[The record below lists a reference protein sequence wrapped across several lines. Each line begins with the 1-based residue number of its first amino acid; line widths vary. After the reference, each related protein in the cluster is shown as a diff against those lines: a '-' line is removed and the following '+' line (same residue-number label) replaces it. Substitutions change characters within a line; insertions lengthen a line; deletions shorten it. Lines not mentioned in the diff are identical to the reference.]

1 MKPREL
7 GMLILLAAIWGA
19 SYLFIRVASPV
30 LGPLLLMEL
39 RTLIG
44 GLGLLA
50 YAMLIGQP
58 PNLRANWRR
67 YLALGTLGSALPFTL
82 IAASELAISASLA
95 AILNA
100 TTPLFTAV
108 VASVWADET
117 FTAKR
122 AVGLALGFAGVTILM
137 GWSPVPLTGAVLLGT
152 LGLLLASLSYGVGG
166 AYASRAFHGVPPL
179 TMAIGQQFG
188 AAAVLLPFSL
198 ASLPTA
204 HLTSEA
210 LANLLALALLSTSL
224 GYLIYYPLFK
234 SVGPTR
240 TLSVTF
246 LIPVFGLLWGA
257 LFLHE
262 RIGPGTLI
270 GTMVI
275 LSSITLV
282 TGLRLWRP
290 RRAPEA
296 VARAS

>member
-50 YAMLIGQP
+50 YALLIGQP
-58 PNLRANWRR
+58 PDLRAHWQR
-67 YLALGTLGSALPFTL
+67 YLVLGTLGSALPFTL

-198 ASLPTA
+198 VSLPRA
-204 HLTSEA
+204 HLTGEA

-246 LIPVFGLLWGA
+246 LIPVFGLLWDA

-270 GTMVI
+270 GTLVI

-282 TGLRLWRP
+282 TGLRLWPP
-290 RRAPEA
+290 RRA
-296 VARAS
+296 